1 MKKKLLVLLML
12 ILAIACVCASVCFAE
27 EVVEESLENAETTQS
42 WFKIMWAKYGDK
54 ITNALSGVSLGTIL
68 SAVAV
73 ALVKKETTKVAN
85 KVDDDNTIAKLKDG
99 VINGIQN
106 AKIDLSIQ
114 PIVKHEIAKI
124 SEIAYGECRN
134 NQEELKSLLF
144 GIVEIQELQAKYFD
158 NSVAV
163 NDESKKA
170 LKDKIEQVKS
180 AFDIVEKSAPITIET
195 KAEEVKVEKEV
206 KMENY

>member
-1 MKKKLLVLLML
+1 MKKKLLALL
-12 ILAIACVCASVCFAE
+12 IIVIAIICISINVCYAE
-27 EVVEESLENAETTQS
+27 EVVEESLDNAETTQS
-42 WFKIMWAKYGDK
+42 WFSMFWAKYGDK

-68 SAVAV
+68 SAIAV

-85 KVDDDNTIAKLKDG
+85 KVDDDKTIAKLKDG

-114 PIVKHEIAKI
+114 PIIKHEIAKI

-134 NQEELKSLLF
+134 NQEELKSLLYAV
-144 GIVEIQELQAKYFD
+144 IEIQELQAKYFD
-158 NSVAV
+158 NSVGV
-163 NDESKKA
+163 NEDVKKA
-170 LKDKIEQVKS
+170 LKDKIEAIKNS
-180 AFDIVEKSAPITIET
+180 FDCQIDSAPITIET
-195 KAEEVKVEKEV
+195 KPVEEEEKEI

>member
-1 MKKKLLVLLML
+1 MKKKLLALL
-12 ILAIACVCASVCFAE
+12 IIVIAIICISINVCYAE
-27 EVVEESLENAETTQS
+27 EVVEESLDNAETTQS
-42 WFKIMWAKYGDK
+42 WFNIMWSKYGDK

-68 SAVAV
+68 SAIAV

-85 KVDDDNTIAKLKDG
+85 KVDDDKTIAKLKDG

-114 PIVKHEIAKI
+114 PIIKHEIAKI

-134 NQEELKSLLF
+134 NQEELKNLLF

-163 NDESKKA
+163 NEESKKA
-170 LKDKIEQVKS
+170 LKDKIEEVKN